1 LTAAMT
7 GLGIDLRPVRPAN
20 PFFGTH
26 MGWPDAE

>member
-7 GLGIDLRPVRPAN
+7 GLVMSRRLVRPAN

-26 MGWPDAE
+26 TGLPDAE